1 MILYFTKAFRFTFRT
16 ITVIPFLCQQN
27 TNIGKL
33 NGLHKP
39 GSLRLRSAQATL
51 ALFYKSLSIPNI
63 ENVSATKK
71 GNSEGA
77 MGSKSKM
84 NLMKSYKN
92 IKKEAAPKKTK
103 KENAQD
109 IISKSLQKNRKVN
122 CPKGSDSIL
131 INP

>member
-1 MILYFTKAFRFTFRT
+1 MILYFTKAFRFTSVPSLLF
-16 ITVIPFLCQQN
+16 PFLCQQN
-27 TNIGKL
+27 TNIRKL

-84 NLMKSYKN
+84 KLMKLYKN
-92 IKKEAAPKKTK
+92 NKKEAAPKKTK

-109 IISKSLQKNRKVN
+109 IISKSLQKNRNVN
-122 CPKGSDSIL
+122 CLKGSDSI

>member
-1 MILYFTKAFRFTFRT
+1 
-16 ITVIPFLCQQN
+16 
-27 TNIGKL
+27 L

-39 GSLRLRSAQATL
+39 FSLRFT
-51 ALFYKSLSIPNI
+51 FYKSLSIPNI

-92 IKKEAAPKKTK
+92 IKKEAAPKKNK
-103 KENAQD
+103 KGKRSRYN
-109 IISKSLQKNRKVN
+109 K
-122 CPKGSDSIL
+122 
-131 INP
+131 

>member
-1 MILYFTKAFRFTFRT
+1 M
-16 ITVIPFLCQQN
+16 
-27 TNIGKL
+27 

-39 GSLRLRSAQATL
+39 FSLRFTI
-51 ALFYKSLSIPNI
+51 YKSFSIPNI

-109 IISKSLQKNRKVN
+109 IISKSLQKKYTQTV
-122 CPKGSDSIL
+122 
-131 INP
+131 